1 MLARHLCSQ
10 LAKESGQVED
20 RGSEDM
26 SEIKQLLCEI
36 RDLLKANYEMTKEFR
51 QAALARQQASDERI
65 KLAREEERC
74 FREELSKEV
83 HETGKRSP
91 WAFWSYVATL
101 LVLVACAVLLIV
113 FSSGRR

>member
-1 MLARHLCSQ
+1 M
-10 LAKESGQVED
+10 ED

-36 RDLLKANYEMTKEFR
+36 RDLLKADYEMTKEFR
-51 QAALARQQASDERI
+51 QAVLARQQASDEEI
-65 KLAREEERC
+65 KRAREEERR
-74 FREELSKEV
+74 FRAEISEEAHK
-83 HETGKRSP
+83 TGKRSP

-101 LVLVACAVLLIV
+101 LVLVACAVFLIV